1 MSFILYFETKK
12 HNKIQTMKYI
22 GIIMIVI
29 GALVEVLSYVTDRF
43 MNSGAVDQNWVQ
55 GLALLLIIAGL
66 ITHIRVT
73 GKSSKA

>member
-1 MSFILYFETKK
+1 
-12 HNKIQTMKYI
+12 MKYI
-22 GIIMIVI
+22 GIVMIVI
-29 GALVEVLSYVTDRF
+29 GALVEVFSYVTDRF

>member
-1 MSFILYFETKK
+1 
-12 HNKIQTMKYI
+12 
-22 GIIMIVI
+22 MIVI

>member
-1 MSFILYFETKK
+1 MSFFLYFETKK

>member
-1 MSFILYFETKK
+1 
-12 HNKIQTMKYI
+12 MKYI

-43 MNSGAVDQNWVQ
+43 MNSGAVDLNLVQ

-66 ITHIRVT
+66 ITHMRVT